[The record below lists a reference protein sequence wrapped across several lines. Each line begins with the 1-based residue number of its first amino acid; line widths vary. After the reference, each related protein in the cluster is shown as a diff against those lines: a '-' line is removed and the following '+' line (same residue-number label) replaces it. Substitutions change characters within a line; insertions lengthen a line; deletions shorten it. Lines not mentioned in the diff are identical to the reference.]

1 MSRKSHTIKE
11 LKALKFLLDGQL
23 RRAKKVDKNVCMIS
37 DQVDKPDFGFVMKG
51 IRIGIEVCSID
62 NSKLLES
69 RNVHNSSKPNNAKR
83 KKNNAI
89 LNGKL
94 YTSVNQTTSIKR
106 DAWEGILLK
115 KFNLHAGYENFK
127 EVFLLLHTESYSD
140 VSLSEATR
148 FHLNHFCIDKGC
160 PFDKVYLVDL
170 KNKKYIGKVFDKK
183 SNKRLT
189 IPKKL
194 ENLESE
200 TEVSQFFPV
209 GQPFNI
215 WNTYK

>member
-23 RRAKKVDKNVCMIS
+23 RRAKKVDKNVCMIP

-83 KKNNAI
+83 KKINAI
-89 LNGKL
+89 LNGKP

-106 DAWEGILLK
+106 DAWEGVLLK

-200 TEVSQFFPV
+200 TEVSQWVPN
-209 GQPFNI
+209 GQPVNM

>member
-23 RRAKKVDKNVCMIS
+23 RRAKKVDKNVCMIP

-69 RNVHNSSKPNNAKR
+69 RNVHNLSKSNKAKR
-83 KKNNAI
+83 KKINAI
-89 LNGKL
+89 LNGKP
-94 YTSVNQTTSIKR
+94 YTSVNQTISIKR

-170 KNKKYIGKVFDKK
+170 ENKKYIGKVFDKK

>member
-23 RRAKKVDKNVCMIS
+23 RRAKKVDKNVCMIP

-83 KKNNAI
+83 KKDNAI
-89 LNGKL
+89 LSGKP

-209 GQPFNI
+209 GQSFNI

>member
-23 RRAKKVDKNVCMIS
+23 RRAKKVDKNICMIP

-51 IRIGIEVCSID
+51 VRIGIEVCSID

-83 KKNNAI
+83 KKDNAI
-89 LNGKL
+89 LSGKP

-140 VSLSEATR
+140 VSLSEVTR

-160 PFDKVYLVDL
+160 PFYKVYLVDL

-200 TEVSQFFPV
+200 TEVSQSFPV
-209 GQPFNI
+209 EQPFNI

>member
-23 RRAKKVDKNVCMIS
+23 RRAKKVDKNVCMIP

-140 VSLSEATR
+140 VSLSEVTR

>member
-1 MSRKSHTIKE
+1 M
-11 LKALKFLLDGQL
+11 
-23 RRAKKVDKNVCMIS
+23 
-37 DQVDKPDFGFVMKG
+37 
-51 IRIGIEVCSID
+51 
-62 NSKLLES
+62 
-69 RNVHNSSKPNNAKR
+69 
-83 KKNNAI
+83 
-89 LNGKL
+89 
-94 YTSVNQTTSIKR
+94 NQTTSIKR

-115 KFNLHAGYENFK
+115 KFNLYAGYENFK

-160 PFDKVYLVDL
+160 LFDKVYLVDL
-170 KNKKYIGKVFDKK
+170 KNKKYIGEVFDKK

-200 TEVSQFFPV
+200 TEVSQCFLV
-209 GQPFNI
+209 EQPFNI